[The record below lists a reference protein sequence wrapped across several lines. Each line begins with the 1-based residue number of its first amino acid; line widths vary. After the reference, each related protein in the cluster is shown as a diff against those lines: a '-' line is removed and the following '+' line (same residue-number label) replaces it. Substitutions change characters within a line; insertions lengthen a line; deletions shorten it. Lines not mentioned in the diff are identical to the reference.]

1 MATRTMVT
9 PSWLIDHA
17 PGRAVLNGVRQ
28 RTPETRACGAEERS
42 VGVPCSGLRAC
53 GTRAQIHRCFQGRI
67 GPCEGASR
75 VFTVTSRPASL
86 VTCEV
91 EVSWLSKHLQKT
103 LKTPHVNGSCEL
115 SLL

>member
-1 MATRTMVT
+1 MECG
-9 PSWLIDHA
+9 S
-17 PGRAVLNGVRQ
+17 GRQ
-28 RTPETRACGAEERS
+28 RREHVVRK
-42 VGVPCSGLRAC
+42 SGLLACRVRAC
-53 GTRAQIHRCFQGRI
+53 GTVF
-67 GPCEGASR
+67 SR
-75 VFTVTSRPASL
+75 SNRSVRGCVACDYRVTSRPASL

>member
-1 MATRTMVT
+1 MECG
-9 PSWLIDHA
+9 S
-17 PGRAVLNGVRQ
+17 GRQ
-28 RTPETRACGAEERS
+28 RREHVVRKSGLLACRVRACALAAHGHRYIVLSRSNRS
-42 VGVPCSGLRAC
+42 VRGCVAC
-53 GTRAQIHRCFQGRI
+53 VYR
-67 GPCEGASR
+67 
-75 VFTVTSRPASL
+75 VTSRPASL